1 MKKKSFINVEDFLFL
16 IIKFPGNYRNTKR
29 EWSNNMFQ
37 QLKNGEKLQQ
47 IVRDV
52 EQQIANVH
60 KGVEERIENNQ
71 FRVLRSYQKHR
82 VSDSHFIPTTGYG
95 YDDIGR
101 DTLELIYA
109 DVFGAEAGLVRP
121 QIISGTHAISIALFG
136 ILRPGDELLYI
147 TGKPYDTL
155 EEIVGIRGNG
165 VGSLKEFGISYDS
178 VELKE
183 EGSINWD
190 AVAKSIKP
198 ATKMIGIQ
206 RSKGYAT
213 RPSFT
218 VAEIKEMISFVKEIK
233 EDVVVFVDNCY
244 GEFVEEIEPCHVGA
258 DLMAGSLIKN
268 PGGGIAKTGG
278 YIVGKKQ
285 YVEACSYRMTSPGI
299 GAEAGASLYSLQ
311 EMYQGFFLAPHV
323 VGQALK
329 GAVFTAALLEKL
341 GMNSSP
347 KWDSSRTDLIQSVQF
362 DDKDK
367 MIAFCQAIQFAS
379 PINSHVTAYPAY
391 MPGYEDDVI
400 MAAGTFIQGA
410 SIELTAD
417 GPIRPPYVAY
427 VQGGLTYSHVKMAVC
442 IAVDSLIEK
451 KLIELN

>member
-1 MKKKSFINVEDFLFL
+1 
-16 IIKFPGNYRNTKR
+16 
-29 EWSNNMFQ
+29 MFQ
-37 QLKNGEKLQQ
+37 QLKNGEKLEPL
-47 IVRDV
+47 VREV
-52 EQQIANVH
+52 EQQVLEVH
-60 KGVEERIENNQ
+60 KKIDERIDTNQ
-71 FRVLRSYQKHR
+71 FRVLQSFQKYK
-82 VSDSHFIPTTGYG
+82 VSDTHFNPSTGYG

-101 DTLELIYA
+101 DTLESVYA
-109 DVFGAEAGLVRP
+109 DVFGGEAGLVRP

-136 ILRPGDELLYI
+136 VLRPGDELLYI

-165 VGSLKEFGISYDS
+165 VGSLKEFGIAYDS
-178 VELKE
+178 VSLTS
-183 EGSINWD
+183 EGGIDWD
-190 AVAKSIKP
+190 EVAKKIKP
-198 ATKMIGIQ
+198 NTKMIGIQ

-213 RPSFT
+213 RPSYS
-218 VAEIKEMISFVKEIK
+218 VREIAEMIKFVKEIK
-233 EDVVVFVDNCY
+233 QDVVVFVDNCY
-244 GEFVEEIEPCHVGA
+244 GEFVEELEPCHVGA

-268 PGGGIAKTGG
+268 PGGGIVKTGG
-278 YIVGKKQ
+278 YIVGKKKW
-285 YVEACSYRMTSPGI
+285 VEACSYRLTSPGI

-329 GAVFTAALLEKL
+329 GAVFTAAILEKL

-347 KWDSSRTDLIQSVQF
+347 KWDVERTDLIQAVQF

-367 MIAFCQAIQFAS
+367 MVAFCQAIQFAS
-379 PINSHVTAYPAY
+379 PINSYVTPHPSY

-442 IAVDSLIEK
+442 LAIDHLLEKELISLNNE
-451 KLIELN
+451 

>member
-1 MKKKSFINVEDFLFL
+1 
-16 IIKFPGNYRNTKR
+16 
-29 EWSNNMFQ
+29 MFQ
-37 QLKNGEKLQQ
+37 QLKSGERLQP
-47 IVRDV
+47 IVKEA
-52 EQQIANVH
+52 EQLIAEVH
-60 KGVEERIENNQ
+60 KKIDERIEKNQ
-71 FRVLRSYQKHR
+71 FRVLKSFQNKR
-82 VSDSHFIPTTGYG
+82 VSDSHFIPSTGYG

-109 DVFGAEAGLVRP
+109 DVFGGEAGLVRP

-136 ILRPGDELLYI
+136 VLRPGDELLYI

-165 VGSLKEFGISYDS
+165 IGSLKEFAISYDS
-178 VELKE
+178 VALTN
-183 EGSINWD
+183 EGGVDWETI
-190 AVAKSIKP
+190 AKKIKP
-198 ATKMIGIQ
+198 NTKMIGIQ
-206 RSKGYAT
+206 RSKGYAA

-218 VAEIKEMISFVKEIK
+218 VAEIAEMITFVKEIK
-233 EDVVVFVDNCY
+233 QDVVVFVDNCY
-244 GEFVEEIEPCHVGA
+244 GEFVEELEPCHVGA

-268 PGGGIAKTGG
+268 PGGGIVKTGG

-285 YVEACSYRMTSPGI
+285 WVKACSYRLTSPGI

-329 GAVFTAALLEKL
+329 GAVFTAAMLEKL

-347 KWDSSRTDLIQSVQF
+347 RWDAERTDLIQSVQF
-362 DDKDK
+362 DDRDQ

-379 PINSHVTAYPAY
+379 PVNSYVTPHPSY

-417 GPIRPPYVAY
+417 GPLRPPYIAY
-427 VQGGLTYSHVKMAVC
+427 VQGGLTYAHVKMAVC
-442 IAVDSLIEK
+442 LAIDHLVEKSLIELK
-451 KLIELN
+451 

>member
-1 MKKKSFINVEDFLFL
+1 
-16 IIKFPGNYRNTKR
+16 
-29 EWSNNMFQ
+29 MFQ
-37 QLKNGEKLQQ
+37 QLKNGEKLQP
-47 IVRDV
+47 IVSEV
-52 EQQIANVH
+52 EQQIANAH
-60 KGVEERIENNQ
+60 KAIDERIENNQ
-71 FRVLRSYQKHR
+71 FRVLKNYQQHR
-82 VSDSHFIPTTGYG
+82 VSESHFNPSTGYG

-101 DTLELIYA
+101 DTLEQIYA

-178 VELKE
+178 VALTDA
-183 EGSINWD
+183 GTINWD
-190 AVAKSIKP
+190 LVAAKIKP
-198 ATKMIGIQ
+198 NTKMIGIQ

-213 RPSFT
+213 RPSFAI
-218 VAEIKEMISFVKEIK
+218 AEIKEMISFVKEIK

-244 GEFVEEIEPCHVGA
+244 GEFVEELEPCHVGA

-268 PGGGIAKTGG
+268 PGGGLVKTGG

-285 YVEACSYRMTSPGI
+285 WVEACSYRMTSPGI

-347 KWDSSRTDLIQSVQF
+347 KWDANRTDLIQSVQF
-362 DDKDK
+362 DDKEK

-427 VQGGLTYSHVKMAVC
+427 VQGGLTYAHVKMAVC
-442 IAVDSLIEK
+442 IAVDSLMDK
-451 KLIELN
+451 KLIE